1 MNKESAA
8 PNVMAIVTRF
18 NRLVSWT
25 QWTVLRSEK
34 AEGRVRTIHFFIK
47 TARALREMHNYAGM
61 YALVTGLQGVAVK
74 RLQLTWALVKR
85 KKSEKLQA
93 LVDFMKLDQQYVP
106 PPLLHYDK
114 IDISSCRYAAYREH
128 LAKLPSSV
136 PCVPYVGPYLG
147 QLTFV
152 EEMPRLLHGLVNV
165 ARLRAVHSSIQALL
179 RFQHSPSYRYS
190 PLA

>member
-106 PPLLHYDK
+106 PFLHLIRLISMELQIRSISGAPGEAAVVSTVCTIRGPVPRPADVRGGDAPPAAWLGECRAPARRALLHP
-114 IDISSCRYAAYREH
+114 SPPALPA
-128 LAKLPSSV
+128 LA
-136 PCVPYVGPYLG
+136 
-147 QLTFV
+147 
-152 EEMPRLLHGLVNV
+152 
-165 ARLRAVHSSIQALL
+165 
-179 RFQHSPSYRYS
+179 
-190 PLA
+190 